1 MTWIVN
7 PAIGFISLVAHR
19 DFPGLLLVR
28 GRDREH
34 LDELRKRHFD
44 LLGTIVIES
53 TPLADYSCRFTA
65 SATVMAEVLRREVE
79 AITYDNV
86 KSAAAQRWGY
96 GSAFLTAL
104 HDSWS
109 ALRRWQVR
117 LQRPALSPTPAGGN
131 AVDGEVRP

>member
-7 PAIGFISLVAHR
+7 PNFGFVSLVAHR
-19 DFPGLLLVR
+19 DLPGQLLVR
-28 GRDREH
+28 GREWAH
-34 LDELRKRHFD
+34 LEELRKRHLD
-44 LLGTIVIES
+44 LLREVVIES
-53 TPLADYSCRFTA
+53 TPTADYSCRFTA

-96 GSAFLTAL
+96 GSAFVNAL
-104 HDSWS
+104 HACWS
-109 ALRRWQVR
+109 VLRRWQLR